1 MSFLNKIKQGLG
13 FGTLEAKLNV
23 PGQIAGN
30 SGKIEGDFILT
41 AKSDQQIKEVWVKF
55 ELVRHWDETK
65 HRRDSR
71 GKMQSYMSHESQKFE
86 LGNYSDKTPFEMK
99 ASEVKT
105 IHFAIPFQTI
115 NTQAPAEAAIGQGGV
130 SAVLGT
136 ISKLASTLRNERIDY
151 RVEGKVDLKDVAF
164 DPSDSKDIIVM

>member
-30 SGKIEGDFILT
+30 SGQFEGDFILT
-41 AKSDQQIKEVWVKF
+41 AKSDQQIKEVKVKF
-55 ELVRHWDETK
+55 EMVRHWEETK
-65 HRRDSR
+65 HRRDSN
-71 GKMQSYMSHESQKFE
+71 GHQESYTSHESQTFE
-86 LGNYSDKTPFEMK
+86 LGNYIDKNPFDMK

-105 IHFAIPFQTI
+105 IHFAVPFQMI
-115 NTQAPAEAAIGQGGV
+115 NTQSPADTAIGQGGV

-136 ISKLASTLRNERIDY
+136 ISKLTSSMRNERVEYKI
-151 RVEGKVDLKDVAF
+151 EGKVDLKDVAL
-164 DPSDSKDIIVM
+164 DPHDSKNIVVT